1 MWVSHPN
8 LAYVLPQL
16 INPPILLLPAPPG
29 LHSYQ
34 PCSCFPESTVSW
46 HTFRGKLP
54 KLAPCPTSNIP
65 DGSRYLLAPVSVY
78 SCLFGFLP
86 SHFLCPQLQAS
97 WILI

>member
-1 MWVSHPN
+1 MRVSHPN
-8 LAYVLPQL
+8 LACELPHL
-16 INPPILLLPAPPG
+16 IYPPVLLLPAPPG
-29 LHSYQ
+29 LPSYP
-34 PCSCFPESTVSW
+34 PCFCFPEASVSR

-65 DGSRYLLAPVSVY
+65 DGAHSLLAPVSVY
-78 SCLFGFLP
+78 PCLFGFLP